1 MKMRKFQDLMVI
13 LRSYYWKYQE
23 VINYVFFGGLTTL
36 VSIAVKYGLLFTV
49 LDAKDGIQLEG
60 AVMLSWIA
68 ACTFAY
74 VTNRR
79 FVFKSKSANIAQEAI
94 KFFGARLS
102 TLGLE
107 AVLMWLFITAMGM
120 NSDKEVVFW
129 TLVVQ
134 VLVIVANYFLSKFL
148 VFNKKEQ
155 TQKAV

>member
-1 MKMRKFQDLMVI
+1 MKRHRIEELLII
-13 LRSYYWKYQE
+13 LRSLYWKYQE
-23 VINYVFFGGLTTL
+23 VINYVIFGGLTTL
-36 VSIAVKYGLLFTV
+36 VSILVKYGLLFTV
-49 LDAKDGIQLEG
+49 LDAKDGIQLEI
-60 AVMLSWIA
+60 AVVLSWIA

-79 FVFKSKSANIAQEAI
+79 FVFKSKSANVVKEAI

-107 AVLMWLFITAMGM
+107 AALMWLFITAMGM

>member
-1 MKMRKFQDLMVI
+1 MKMRKLQDLMII

-23 VINYVFFGGLTTL
+23 VINYVIFGGLTTL

-49 LDAKDGIQLEG
+49 LDAKDAVQLEV
-60 AVMLSWIA
+60 AVILSWVC

-79 FVFKSKSANIAQEAI
+79 YVFKSKSEHVLSEALR
-94 KFFGARLS
+94 FYGARIS

-107 AVLMWLFITAMGM
+107 AALMWLFITAMGM
-120 NSDKEVVFW
+120 NSDREVVFW
-129 TLVVQ
+129 TLIVQ

-148 VFNKKEQ
+148 VFTKKESA
-155 TQKAV
+155 QKTA